1 MGYHGLY
8 CAILAEGLEHLRT
21 SVGVRD
27 QWLCVD
33 TERSSWASSHLS
45 WPSLCLSA
53 HIGGCVER
61 GRGSAGSRL
70 IQLSLACCHLLCQ
83 DSLRVSTGRQEG
95 PEGTEAWQAL
105 WRPEPGAATMSFC
118 PTANMYTSGDWL
130 QCGGRR
136 PLSQGSAGKNLVS
149 ERGIRVAG
157 SGGVSFG
164 GGHCYQNIP
173 LNET

>member
-1 MGYHGLY
+1 MGYHGFY
-8 CAILAEGLEHLRT
+8 CAILAEGLEHLQT

-45 WPSLCLSA
+45 WTSLCLSA

-118 PTANMYTSGDWL
+118 PTANKYTSGDWL

-136 PLSQGSAGKNLVS
+136 PPHREVLGRTWFQRGESGWPVQEVCLSEEAAVTKTS
-149 ERGIRVAG
+149 
-157 SGGVSFG
+157 
-164 GGHCYQNIP
+164 P
-173 LNET
+173 